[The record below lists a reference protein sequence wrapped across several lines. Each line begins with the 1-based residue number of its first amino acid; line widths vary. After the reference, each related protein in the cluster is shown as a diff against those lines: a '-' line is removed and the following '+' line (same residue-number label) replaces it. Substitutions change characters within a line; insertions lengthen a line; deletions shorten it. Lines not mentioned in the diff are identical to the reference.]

1 MELSTKQLLSENDK
15 ERLGGEC
22 GRDKTGVSSNK
33 NGEKCDQNVKG
44 GLTSKESMRK
54 LQHDLEAL
62 LSRHQSKT
70 PALSWAF
77 TAWKLSSTHGL
88 ARLTSVFLGMVLAFA
103 LLALGP
109 EATAGELASA
119 VVLLVLIAATVLLVL
134 WEAYLRCREV
144 ELRVARVA
152 ALVGEVAEAESRWQS
167 MDYPHLHTPPS
178 ASLVLQWTMRDGYL
192 VNLPWALLVKGDLV
206 VLREGQPAPG
216 LCSAREGDLRLER
229 GEVLEQQSKADV
241 PRLKPAKEPR
251 QFLLEETPCILEI
264 EAVLEQAGKRPVS
277 QLEKQRIFFIST
289 ILELVLLPTTLV
301 LVLVWNCLRRQ
312 LLPSLSL
319 LPIIPTDPVG
329 DPVHP

>member
-1 MELSTKQLLSENDK
+1 
-15 ERLGGEC
+15 
-22 GRDKTGVSSNK
+22 
-33 NGEKCDQNVKG
+33 
-44 GLTSKESMRK
+44 
-54 LQHDLEAL
+54 
-62 LSRHQSKT
+62 
-70 PALSWAF
+70 
-77 TAWKLSSTHGL
+77 
-88 ARLTSVFLGMVLAFA
+88 MVLAFA

-134 WEAYLRCREV
+134 WEAYLRSREV

-152 ALVGEVAEAESRWQS
+152 ALVGEVSEAESRWQS
-167 MDYPHLHTPPS
+167 IDYPHLHTPPS
-178 ASLVLQWTMRDGYL
+178 ASLVLQWTMRDGHL

-216 LCSAREGDLRLER
+216 YCSALQGDLRLER
-229 GEVLEQQSKADV
+229 GEVLEQQSKAYV
-241 PRLKPAKEPR
+241 PRLKPAKEPQ

-277 QLEKQRIFFIST
+277 QLEKQRIFFMST
-289 ILELVLLPTTLV
+289 ILELVLLPSTLV

-319 LPIIPTDPVG
+319 LPLIPTDPVLIPQVFSLNSYG
-329 DPVHP
+329 PLPKLILY

>member
-1 MELSTKQLLSENDK
+1 
-15 ERLGGEC
+15 
-22 GRDKTGVSSNK
+22 
-33 NGEKCDQNVKG
+33 
-44 GLTSKESMRK
+44 
-54 LQHDLEAL
+54 
-62 LSRHQSKT
+62 
-70 PALSWAF
+70 
-77 TAWKLSSTHGL
+77 
-88 ARLTSVFLGMVLAFA
+88 MVLAFA
-103 LLALGP
+103 LFALGP

-134 WEAYLRCREV
+134 WEAYLRSREV
-144 ELRVARVA
+144 ELRVSRVA

-178 ASLVLQWTMRDGYL
+178 ASLVLQWTMRDGHL

-216 LCSAREGDLRLER
+216 LCSSLQGELRLER
-229 GEVLEQQSKADV
+229 GEVLGQQSKAYV
-241 PRLKPAKEPR
+241 PRLKPTKELQ

-264 EAVLEQAGKRPVS
+264 EAVLEQAGRRPVS

-319 LPIIPTDPVG
+319 LPIIPTDSVLIPQVTFLTLLLLLTKHCILALCERASGSLPAPPPSYLSRLVG
-329 DPVHP
+329 RHQLCGLGQRPHPLPPG

>member
-1 MELSTKQLLSENDK
+1 
-15 ERLGGEC
+15 
-22 GRDKTGVSSNK
+22 
-33 NGEKCDQNVKG
+33 
-44 GLTSKESMRK
+44 
-54 LQHDLEAL
+54 
-62 LSRHQSKT
+62 
-70 PALSWAF
+70 
-77 TAWKLSSTHGL
+77 
-88 ARLTSVFLGMVLAFA
+88 MVLAFA
-103 LLALGP
+103 LFALGP

-134 WEAYLRCREV
+134 WEAYLRSREV
-144 ELRVARVA
+144 ELRVSRVA

-178 ASLVLQWTMRDGYL
+178 ASLVLQWTMRDGHL

-216 LCSAREGDLRLER
+216 LCSSLQGELRLER
-229 GEVLEQQSKADV
+229 GEVLGQQSKAYV
-241 PRLKPAKEPR
+241 PRLKPTKELQ

-264 EAVLEQAGKRPVS
+264 EAVLEQAGRRPVS

-319 LPIIPTDPVG
+319 LPIIPTDSVLIPQVTFLTLLLLLLTKHCILALCERASGSLPAPPPSYLSRLVG
-329 DPVHP
+329 RHQFRGLGQRPHPLPPGQACLLEKFQM